1 MTLATPRTTVLLA
14 EDDSE
19 DWILTKAA
27 FARANPAVQLE
38 RFPNGLE
45 LLNHVLRLRRD
56 DSMHDA
62 IWPGFIL
69 LDLNMPKLDGW
80 EVLSQIKSDP
90 RLRSIP
96 VVIFST
102 SNSIRDVWR
111 AYQSGANSFLTK
123 PASLQ
128 DLIQA
133 VGISAKYWLETV
145 QQPPDERQAFLSE

>member
-14 EDDSE
+14 EDDGE